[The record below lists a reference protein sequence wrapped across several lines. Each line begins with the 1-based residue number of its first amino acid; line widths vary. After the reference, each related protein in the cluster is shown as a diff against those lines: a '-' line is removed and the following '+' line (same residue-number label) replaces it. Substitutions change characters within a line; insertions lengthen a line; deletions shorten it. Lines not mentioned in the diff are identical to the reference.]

1 MYAFIVHIVHV
12 IIYFL
17 SAQYCIQIDMTL
29 KNPNNNQAINVSVN
43 LVSSS
48 TIPSVRQTIANA
60 KQQQQQNTHLV
71 GQTMIR
77 LVHI

>member
-12 IIYFL
+12 IIIIYFL

-43 LVSSS
+43 LVS

-60 KQQQQQNTHLV
+60 EQQQQNTHLV
-71 GQTMIR
+71 GK
-77 LVHI
+77 L

>member
-12 IIYFL
+12 IIIYFL

-29 KNPNNNQAINVSVN
+29 KKPNNNQAINVSVN
-43 LVSSS
+43 LVS

-71 GQTMIR
+71 GK
-77 LVHI
+77 L